1 MVFKHVFS
9 AIAIVGAAA
18 VPLGAAGQ
26 SEKVKTETKLEV
38 KDGKDVTLTGCL
50 ERSPASSGETTQYRL
65 TNVADK
71 KNELHS
77 YLLVGGDN
85 GDLQSHVG
93 HMVEIKGKAADHED
107 GKVKVKTK
115 TTVDREDAD
124 DVNTESKSEL
134 KGDLIGLPLLGVRD
148 VKMIRPTCP

>member
-1 MVFKHVFS
+1 MTFKHVFS

-26 SEKVKTETKLEV
+26 ADKVQTETKLEV

-50 ERSPASSGETTQYRL
+50 ERSPQSSGGTTQYRL

-77 YLLVGGDN
+77 YLLVGGDAD
-85 GDLQSHVG
+85 DLQSHVG
-93 HMVEIKGKAADHED
+93 HMVEVKGKAADSDD
-107 GKVKVKTK
+107 GKVKVNTKTK
-115 TTVDREDAD
+115 VERENAD
-124 DVNTESKSEL
+124 DVKTESKSEL
-134 KGDLIGLPLLGVRD
+134 KGDLIGLPLLGVQD
-148 VKMIRPTCP
+148 VKMIRPTCS